1 MSISASNIASSST
14 LNELR
19 TQFNNL
25 VTDVSAIE
33 GGTIS
38 YTTLNTTNTNTTILN
53 VKEDG
58 TIVFE
63 GATDDGF
70 ETTLTVVDPTADRTI
85 TFPNE
90 TGTVHTSGGDTTHTN
105 IIIADAGNIGSASS
119 TSAIT
124 IASTGIVTLVDD
136 LILKDAGTIGS
147 ASSTGAIT
155 IASTGIVT
163 LVDDLILKDAATIGV
178 TSSTSAISIAS
189 TGIVTLVD
197 DLILKDAATI
207 GVASST
213 SAISIASTG
222 IVTFVDDILI
232 KDAGTIGSASDPDA
246 IGISSGGVISVTA
259 TTANTSAT
267 DGALTVAGGLGVAA
281 DVSIGDDLRLISDAT
296 VLSFGANS
304 DVTLT
309 HVHDTGLL
317 LNGTSVIQ
325 FNDASQSIGAPSNA
339 ILDINATDEIEL
351 NATLLDVN
359 ANINA
364 SGTYTG
370 AGLMTTGG
378 NIVIPD
384 AGTIGSAT
392 DVDAIAI
399 GSDGDITL
407 TQDLE
412 LQHDG
417 AILSFGTNDEVTL
430 THVHDTGL
438 LLNGTSVIQFND
450 ASQSIGAPSN
460 AILDINATDEIELN
474 ATLID
479 INGNVEISGT
489 TAQVGVLTTTATQV
503 ATGGITSGSNIVS
516 DTDSTDDL
524 GTTSVRWANLFVDAI
539 TTTGEITAT
548 GFTGTLDGILGS
560 GTAAAATT
568 TALAST
574 TITASGIIKT
584 DDATAATST
593 TDGSLQ
599 TDGGLSVVL
608 DAVIGDDLFLL
619 SDAPVIHFGANSEVT
634 LTHVHNVGL
643 ELKHTATADDTPIVL
658 TLATGETDMA
668 ANDVMGKIQFQA
680 PDEGTGTDAILVA
693 AAIQARSE
701 GDFSS
706 SVNTTSLDFM
716 TGASETAATRMTI
729 TSAGNVAI
737 GEASTTA
744 RLDVHKTSVV
754 AAEISNATNGHF
766 FTAQSDD
773 NTDAFEIYQQ
783 HGSNTTRNTFVV
795 TDNHTGSKGESFLVR
810 GDGRVGI
817 GTSAPDSLVEISS
830 GGGTTAKIATT
841 TSNSL
846 AELILE
852 DGNAGYGLQ
861 IRSDNAQ
868 SLADG
873 AFVINDRDT
882 GSFPFALFEGAPS
895 QSLAIKADANAF
907 AVYVGYKQAIR
918 LRGVSANSNT
928 GEQQFRIEWWNEN
941 EAGIMAKIGCNR
953 TDSSLAPGALVFFTS
968 ANVDTTANS
977 GEGNIT
983 EHFRIAA
990 NGDLT
995 GTDTSIGSNSDSRL
1009 KKNIQ
1014 NYSYSLEDF
1023 KKYVPKTFD
1032 WHNPEKHGNKS
1043 NVRGFIA
1050 QEVQEID
1057 SRYIGGIE
1065 IKSDNPDYNL
1075 LTKTEDDLEDEKTA
1089 LTSALGS
1096 KDAMYISVI
1105 QQLAEKIEVL
1115 EAKMTAL
1122 EK

>member
-1 MSISASNIASSST
+1 MALQSSEVLPDNT
-14 LNELR
+14 LEEFR
-19 TQFNNL
+19 IEFNKL
-25 VTDVSAIE
+25 VTDVS
-33 GGTIS
+33 GLSLG
-38 YTTLNTTNTNTTILN
+38 NTFTSQLI
-53 VKEDG
+53 
-58 TIVFE
+58 FE
-63 GATDDGF
+63 GATDDAF
-70 ETTLTVVDPTADRTI
+70 ETVFLITDPTADKTI
-85 TFPNE
+85 TFPDTTGNVLLDTANITLGDNLE
-90 TGTVHTSGGDTTHTN
+90 LQLGAGPDLRIFHNGSNSIIRDTGTGALFLEGDTVSIRDEASSETMANFVSDGAVTLYHNNVAKLATASTGVEVSSSGNTQIGITSTSGIGSME
-105 IIIADAGNIGSASS
+105 IGSAASNAAFIDLKTPTSDDFDVRLSS
-119 TSAIT
+119 LSGGAGGSLT
-124 IASTGIVTLVDD
+124 IAGGTFS
-136 LILKDAGTIGS
+136 ILGS
-147 ASSTGAIT
+147 AEAMATFADDGAVSLYHNNVVKLAT
-155 IASTGIVT
+155 
-163 LVDDLILKDAATIGV
+163 AATGV
-178 TSSTSAISIAS
+178 TMTGEVTATGFTGTLDGILGGGTAAAATTTTLDTSGAVNLNLTTDSTSSTSGA
-189 TGIVTLVD
+189 
-197 DLILKDAATI
+197 LIIDGGV
-207 GVASST
+207 GVAKKLFVGT
-213 SAISIASTG
+213 DLDVDGTANLD
-222 IVTFVDDILI
+222 IVDI
-232 KDAGTIGSASDPDA
+232 DGA
-246 IGISSGGVISVTA
+246 VNMA
-259 TTANTSAT
+259 TTA
-267 DGALTVAGGLGVAA
+267 L
-281 DVSIGDDLRLISDAT
+281 
-296 VLSFGANS
+296 
-304 DVTLT
+304 VT
-309 HVHDTGLL
+309 
-317 LNGTSVIQ
+317 
-325 FNDASQSIGAPSNA
+325 
-339 ILDINATDEIEL
+339 
-351 NATLLDVN
+351 
-359 ANINA
+359 
-364 SGTYTG
+364 
-370 AGLMTTGG
+370 
-378 NIVIPD
+378 
-384 AGTIGSAT
+384 
-392 DVDAIAI
+392 
-399 GSDGDITL
+399 
-407 TQDLE
+407 
-412 LQHDG
+412 
-417 AILSFGTNDEVTL
+417 
-430 THVHDTGL
+430 
-438 LLNGTSVIQFND
+438 
-450 ASQSIGAPSN
+450 
-460 AILDINATDEIELN
+460 
-474 ATLID
+474 
-479 INGNVEISGT
+479 
-489 TAQVGVLTTTATQV
+489 GVLTTTATQV

-524 GTTSVRWANLFVDAI
+524 GTTGVRWANLFVDAI

-668 ANDVMGKIQFQA
+668 ANGVMGKIQFQA

-744 RLDVHKTSVV
+744 RLDVHKSSVV

-830 GGGTTAKIATT
+830 GGATTAKIATT

-1032 WHNPEKHGNKS
+1032 WENPIQHGNKS

-1105 QQLAEKIEVL
+1105 QQLVEKIGVL
-1115 EAKMTAL
+1115 ETKMTAL

>member
-304 DVTLT
+304 D
-309 HVHDTGLL
+309 
-317 LNGTSVIQ
+317 
-325 FNDASQSIGAPSNA
+325 
-339 ILDINATDEIEL
+339 
-351 NATLLDVN
+351 
-359 ANINA
+359 
-364 SGTYTG
+364 
-370 AGLMTTGG
+370 
-378 NIVIPD
+378 
-384 AGTIGSAT
+384 
-392 DVDAIAI
+392 
-399 GSDGDITL
+399 
-407 TQDLE
+407 
-412 LQHDG
+412 
-417 AILSFGTNDEVTL
+417 VTL

>member
-1 MSISASNIASSST
+1 MALQSSEVLPDNT
-14 LNELR
+14 LEEFR
-19 TQFNNL
+19 IEFNKL
-25 VTDVSAIE
+25 VTDVS
-33 GGTIS
+33 GLSLG
-38 YTTLNTTNTNTTILN
+38 NTFTSQLI
-53 VKEDG
+53 
-58 TIVFE
+58 FE
-63 GATDDGF
+63 GATDDAF
-70 ETTLTVVDPTADRTI
+70 ETVFLITDPTADKVI
-85 TFPNE
+85 TFPDTTGNVLLDTANITLGDNLE
-90 TGTVHTSGGDTTHTN
+90 LQLGAGPDLRIFHNGSNSIIRDTGTGALFLEGDTVSIRDEASGETMANFASDGAVTLFHNNVAKLATASTGVEVSSSGNTQIGITSTSGIGSME
-105 IIIADAGNIGSASS
+105 IGSAASNAAFIDLKTPTSDDFDVRLSS
-119 TSAIT
+119 LSGGAGGSLT
-124 IASTGIVTLVDD
+124 IAGGTFS
-136 LILKDAGTIGS
+136 ILGS
-147 ASSTGAIT
+147 AEAMATFADDGAVSLYHNNVVKLAT
-155 IASTGIVT
+155 
-163 LVDDLILKDAATIGV
+163 AATGV
-178 TSSTSAISIAS
+178 TMTGEVTATGFTGTLDGILGGGTAAAATTTTLDTSGAVNLNLTTDSTSSTSGAL
-189 TGIVTLVD
+189 IVDGGV
-197 DLILKDAATI
+197 
-207 GVASST
+207 GVAKKLFVGT
-213 SAISIASTG
+213 DLDVDGTANLD
-222 IVTFVDDILI
+222 IVDI
-232 KDAGTIGSASDPDA
+232 DGA
-246 IGISSGGVISVTA
+246 VNMA
-259 TTANTSAT
+259 TTA
-267 DGALTVAGGLGVAA
+267 L
-281 DVSIGDDLRLISDAT
+281 
-296 VLSFGANS
+296 
-304 DVTLT
+304 VT
-309 HVHDTGLL
+309 
-317 LNGTSVIQ
+317 
-325 FNDASQSIGAPSNA
+325 
-339 ILDINATDEIEL
+339 
-351 NATLLDVN
+351 
-359 ANINA
+359 
-364 SGTYTG
+364 
-370 AGLMTTGG
+370 
-378 NIVIPD
+378 
-384 AGTIGSAT
+384 
-392 DVDAIAI
+392 
-399 GSDGDITL
+399 
-407 TQDLE
+407 
-412 LQHDG
+412 
-417 AILSFGTNDEVTL
+417 
-430 THVHDTGL
+430 
-438 LLNGTSVIQFND
+438 
-450 ASQSIGAPSN
+450 
-460 AILDINATDEIELN
+460 
-474 ATLID
+474 
-479 INGNVEISGT
+479 
-489 TAQVGVLTTTATQV
+489 GVLTTTATQV

-907 AVYVGYKQAIR
+907 AVYVGYKQAVR
-918 LRGVSANSNT
+918 LRGVSGNANT

-990 NGDLT
+990 NVDLT

>member
-1 MSISASNIASSST
+1 MAFQSIGLGTSA
-14 LNELR
+14 
-19 TQFNNL
+19 
-25 VTDVSAIE
+25 D
-33 GGTIS
+33 
-38 YTTLNTTNTNTTILN
+38 
-53 VKEDG
+53 DG
-58 TIVFE
+58 TGDSLRVGGDKVNDNFSEIYTLLGTGSALTTGLSTTASVVTLSSAVGTF
-63 GATDDGF
+63 
-70 ETTLTVVDPTADRTI
+70 TTLTPAASDGTAL
-85 TFPNE
+85 
-90 TGTVHTSGGDTTHTN
+90 
-105 IIIADAGNIGSASS
+105 GSASLEFS
-119 TSAIT
+119 DLFLAD
-124 IASTGIVTLVDD
+124 AST
-136 LILKDAGTIGS
+136 
-147 ASSTGAIT
+147 
-155 IASTGIVT
+155 
-163 LVDDLILKDAATIGV
+163 
-178 TSSTSAISIAS
+178 
-189 TGIVTLVD
+189 
-197 DLILKDAATI
+197 
-207 GVASST
+207 
-213 SAISIASTG
+213 
-222 IVTFVDDILI
+222 I
-232 KDAGTIGSASDPDA
+232 K
-246 IGISSGGVISVTA
+246 
-259 TTANTSAT
+259 
-267 DGALTVAGGLGVAA
+267 
-281 DVSIGDDLRLISDAT
+281 
-296 VLSFGANS
+296 FGADQ
-304 DVTLT
+304 DVILT
-309 HVHDTGLL
+309 HVADTGLL
-317 LNGTSVIQ
+317 LNAAMKIQ
-325 FNDASQSIGAPSNA
+325 FRDAAIHISSTADGDLSIAA
-339 ILDINATDEIEL
+339 DDEI
-351 NATLLDVN
+351 D
-359 ANINA
+359 
-364 SGTYTG
+364 
-370 AGLMTTGG
+370 
-378 NIVIPD
+378 
-384 AGTIGSAT
+384 
-392 DVDAIAI
+392 
-399 GSDGDITL
+399 L
-407 TQDLE
+407 T
-412 LQHDG
+412 
-417 AILSFGTNDEVTL
+417 S
-430 THVHDTGL
+430 
-438 LLNGTSVIQFND
+438 
-450 ASQSIGAPSN
+450 
-460 AILDINATDEIELN
+460 
-474 ATLID
+474 TLID

-489 TAQVGVLTTTATQV
+489 TAQVGVATFTGSPIVIGAGNKSITITSTDGIGSMEIGSAASNAAFIDLKTPTSDDFDVRLSSLSGGAGGSLTIAEGTFSILGSAEAMATFADDGAVSLYHNNVVKLATAATGVTMTGEVTATGFTGTLDGILGGGTAAAATTTTLDTSGAVNLNLTTDSTSSTSGALIVDGGVGVAKKLFVGTDLDVDGTANLDIVDIDGAVNMATTALVTGVLTTTATQV

-516 DTDSTDDL
+516 DTDRTDDL
-524 GTTSVRWANLFVDAI
+524 GTTGVRWANLFVDAI

-744 RLDVHKTSVV
+744 RLDVHKSSVV

-830 GGGTTAKIATT
+830 GGATTAKIATT

-861 IRSDNAQ
+861 VRSDNAQ
-868 SLADG
+868 SLANG
-873 AFVINDRDT
+873 AFAINDRDT
-882 GSFPFALFEGAPS
+882 GSFPFVLHEGAPS

-953 TDSSLAPGALVFFTS
+953 TDTSLAPGSLVFFTS

-983 EHFRIAA
+983 EHFRIAP

-995 GTDTSIGSNSDSRL
+995 ATDTSIASNSDSRL

-1065 IKSDNPDYNL
+1065 IKPDNPDYNL
-1075 LTKTEDDLEDEKTA
+1075 LTKTEDDLEDEKTS
-1089 LTSALGS
+1089 LTSGLGS

-1115 EAKMTAL
+1115 EAKITAL
-1122 EK
+1122 E

>member
-1 MSISASNIASSST
+1 MALQSSEVLPDNT
-14 LNELR
+14 LEEFR
-19 TQFNNL
+19 IEFNKL
-25 VTDVSAIE
+25 VTDVS
-33 GGTIS
+33 GLSLG
-38 YTTLNTTNTNTTILN
+38 NTFTSQLI
-53 VKEDG
+53 
-58 TIVFE
+58 FE
-63 GATDDGF
+63 GATDDAF
-70 ETTLTVVDPTADRTI
+70 ETVFLITDPTADKVI
-85 TFPNE
+85 TFPDTTGNVLLDTANITLGDNLE
-90 TGTVHTSGGDTTHTN
+90 LQLGAGPDLKIFHNGSNSIIRDTGTGALFLEGDTVSIRDEASGETMANFASDGAVTLFHNNVAKLATASTGVEVSSSGNTQIGITSTSGIGSME
-105 IIIADAGNIGSASS
+105 IGSAASNAAFIDLKTPTSDDFDVRLSS
-119 TSAIT
+119 LSGGAGGSLT
-124 IASTGIVTLVDD
+124 IAGGTFS
-136 LILKDAGTIGS
+136 ILGS
-147 ASSTGAIT
+147 AEAMATFADDGAVSLYHNNAVKLAT
-155 IASTGIVT
+155 
-163 LVDDLILKDAATIGV
+163 AATGV
-178 TSSTSAISIAS
+178 TMTGEVTATGFTGTLDGILGSGAAAAATTTTLDTSGVVNLNLVTDSTSSTSGA
-189 TGIVTLVD
+189 
-197 DLILKDAATI
+197 LIIDGGV
-207 GVASST
+207 GVAKKL
-213 SAISIASTG
+213 
-222 IVTFVDDILI
+222 FV
-232 KDAGTIGSASDPDA
+232 GTDF
-246 IGISSGGVISVTA
+246 
-259 TTANTSAT
+259 
-267 DGALTVAGGLGVAA
+267 
-281 DVSIGDDLRLISDAT
+281 DVSG
-296 VLSFGANS
+296 N
-304 DVTLT
+304 
-309 HVHDTGLL
+309 
-317 LNGTSVIQ
+317 SVI
-325 FNDASQSIGAPSNA
+325 D
-339 ILDINATDEIEL
+339 
-351 NATLLDVN
+351 
-359 ANINA
+359 
-364 SGTYTG
+364 GT
-370 AGLMTTGG
+370 AL
-378 NIVIPD
+378 
-384 AGTIGSAT
+384 
-392 DVDAIAI
+392 
-399 GSDGDITL
+399 
-407 TQDLE
+407 
-412 LQHDG
+412 
-417 AILSFGTNDEVTL
+417 VT
-430 THVHDTGL
+430 
-438 LLNGTSVIQFND
+438 
-450 ASQSIGAPSN
+450 
-460 AILDINATDEIELN
+460 
-474 ATLID
+474 
-479 INGNVEISGT
+479 
-489 TAQVGVLTTTATQV
+489 GVLTTTATQV

-524 GTTSVRWANLFVDAI
+524 GTTGVRWANLFVDAI

-1089 LTSALGS
+1089 LTSGLGS

>member
-1 MSISASNIASSST
+1 MALQSSEVLPDNT
-14 LNELR
+14 LEEFR
-19 TQFNNL
+19 IEFNKL
-25 VTDVSAIE
+25 VTDVS
-33 GGTIS
+33 GLSLG
-38 YTTLNTTNTNTTILN
+38 NTFTSQLI
-53 VKEDG
+53 
-58 TIVFE
+58 FE
-63 GATDDGF
+63 GATDDAF
-70 ETTLTVVDPTADRTI
+70 ETVFLITDPTADKVI
-85 TFPNE
+85 TFPDTTGNVLLDTANITLGDNLE
-90 TGTVHTSGGDTTHTN
+90 LQLGAGPDLKIFHNGSNSIIRDTGTGALFLEGDTVSIRDEASSETMANFVSDGAVTLFHNNVAKLATASTGVEVSSSGNTQIGITSTSGIGSME
-105 IIIADAGNIGSASS
+105 IGSAASNAAFIDLKTPTSDDFDVRLSS
-119 TSAIT
+119 LSGGAGGSLT
-124 IASTGIVTLVDD
+124 IAGGTFS
-136 LILKDAGTIGS
+136 ILGS
-147 ASSTGAIT
+147 AEAMATFADDGAVSLYHNNAVKLAT
-155 IASTGIVT
+155 
-163 LVDDLILKDAATIGV
+163 AATGV
-178 TSSTSAISIAS
+178 TMTGEVTATGFTGTLDGILGSGAAAAATTTTLDTSGVVNLNLVTDSTSSTSGA
-189 TGIVTLVD
+189 
-197 DLILKDAATI
+197 LIIDGGV
-207 GVASST
+207 GVAKKLFVGT
-213 SAISIASTG
+213 DLDVDGTANLD
-222 IVTFVDDILI
+222 IVDI
-232 KDAGTIGSASDPDA
+232 DGA
-246 IGISSGGVISVTA
+246 VNMA
-259 TTANTSAT
+259 TTA
-267 DGALTVAGGLGVAA
+267 L
-281 DVSIGDDLRLISDAT
+281 
-296 VLSFGANS
+296 
-304 DVTLT
+304 VT
-309 HVHDTGLL
+309 
-317 LNGTSVIQ
+317 
-325 FNDASQSIGAPSNA
+325 
-339 ILDINATDEIEL
+339 
-351 NATLLDVN
+351 
-359 ANINA
+359 
-364 SGTYTG
+364 
-370 AGLMTTGG
+370 
-378 NIVIPD
+378 
-384 AGTIGSAT
+384 
-392 DVDAIAI
+392 
-399 GSDGDITL
+399 
-407 TQDLE
+407 
-412 LQHDG
+412 
-417 AILSFGTNDEVTL
+417 
-430 THVHDTGL
+430 
-438 LLNGTSVIQFND
+438 
-450 ASQSIGAPSN
+450 
-460 AILDINATDEIELN
+460 
-474 ATLID
+474 
-479 INGNVEISGT
+479 
-489 TAQVGVLTTTATQV
+489 GVLTTTATQV

-524 GTTSVRWANLFVDAI
+524 GTTGVRWANLFVDAI

-868 SLADG
+868 SLANG
-873 AFVINDRDT
+873 AFAINDRDT
-882 GSFPFALFEGAPS
+882 GSFPFVIHEGAPS
-895 QSLAIKADANAF
+895 QTLAIKADATAF
-907 AVYVGYKQAIR
+907 AVYIGYKQGVR
-918 LRGVSANSNT
+918 LRGVSGNANT

-1065 IKSDNPDYNL
+1065 IKPDNPDYNL